1 MIVSES
7 IARDCLRLIVWYPLR
22 WIILLVP
29 VSWGVTI
36 LRLLG
41 DIHYELSRK
50 KRAQLTENYMRLN
63 PNTDPNQYLNLHSS
77 EFKRT
82 NHVIREYFRNHYIDH
97 LMIFIFPKMG
107 RREIEKYIEFE
118 GLKHLDQALA
128 TNRGV
133 ILVHGHFGPVHL
145 PLVCLSRIGYPLMQ
159 IGMPSDEGLSRIG
172 KIVAFR
178 LRMKYEAQLSADI
191 IHARSFLRPV
201 ILWLKQNG
209 IVMITGDGSGA
220 ADRVGRYE
228 PFCFLDHRV
237 LFPLGPALLSRKTGS
252 ALLPLF
258 IVPGK
263 KKMYRI
269 VIEPPINENGDN
281 ANNNVIVQKFIRRL
295 EDYVR
300 RWPGYMHF
308 LDRFEVGQLIENKS
322 LHSRNMNRNCN

>member
-41 DIHYELSRK
+41 DIHYEVSRR

-107 RREIEKYIEFE
+107 QREIEKYIEFE
-118 GLKHLDQALA
+118 GLDHLNQALA

-145 PLVCLSRIGYPLMQ
+145 PLVCLSRIGYPMMQ

-220 ADRVGRYE
+220 AERVGRYE
-228 PFCFLDHRV
+228 PFYFLGHRV

-269 VIEPPINENGDN
+269 VIEPPINDNGDN
-281 ANNNVIVQKFIRRL
+281 ADNHAIVQKFICQL

-300 RWPGYMHF
+300 LWPGYMHF
-308 LDRFEVGQLIENKS
+308 LDRFEVGQLIENENNHGS
-322 LHSRNMNRNCN
+322 

>member
-7 IARDCLRLIVWYPLR
+7 IARDCLRLVVWYPLR

-29 VSWGVTI
+29 VRWGMTI

-41 DIHYELSRK
+41 DIQYGVSRR
-50 KRAQLTENYMRLN
+50 KRAQLTENYRRLIPN
-63 PNTDPNQYLNLHSS
+63 PDSS
-77 EFKRT
+77 ESGRT
-82 NHVIREYFRNHYIDH
+82 PHMIREYFRNHFIDH

-107 RREIEKYIEFE
+107 QQEIEKHIEFE
-118 GLKHLDQALA
+118 GLNHLNQALA

-145 PLVCLSRIGYPLMQ
+145 PLVCLSRIGYPMMQ

-201 ILWLKQNG
+201 IRWLKQNG
-209 IVMITGDGSGA
+209 VVMITGDGSGT
-220 ADRVGRYE
+220 ADRVGRYDI
-228 PFCFLDHRV
+228 FYFFGHRV
-237 LFPLGPALLSRKTGS
+237 SFPLGPALLSQKADST
-252 ALLPLF
+252 LLPLF

-269 VIEPPINENGDN
+269 VIEPPINDDGENADIHK
-281 ANNNVIVQKFIRRL
+281 IVQKFIRRL
-295 EDYVR
+295 EDYVNQ
-300 RWPGYMHF
+300 WPGYMHF
-308 LDRFEVGQLIENKS
+308 LDRFEVGQLIANES
-322 LHSRNMNRNCN
+322 HHSCNMNRNRN